1 MVLDYNNNVPNN
13 KEFSM
18 AQINQKPKTG
28 IYKLQD
34 GRIVKVNDWISMY
47 DDGCQDEWIA
57 IIQPDWGDGPY
68 LTFEYDHDNGK
79 TYENAFF
86 GEHTGFI
93 GDVDGTIF
101 EAHESMTCTTLI
113 EFVE

>member
-34 GRIVKVNDWISMY
+34 DRIVKVLEWFES
-47 DDGCQDEWIA
+47 DDEDGSFIA
-57 IIQPDWGDGPY
+57 VIQPDWGDGPY
-68 LTFEYDHDNGK
+68 LTFDYDGKDNC
-79 TYENAFF
+79 FF
-86 GEHTGFI
+86 GDQGGFFQN
-93 GDVDGTIF
+93 DDGSL
-101 EAHESMTCTTLI
+101 EAFESMTETTLI